1 MLKSPSPSA
10 LSVLVVDDDEN
21 IRMVLQRTLSK
32 LGYHVSTA
40 RSAEEAL
47 STLERSFFQIVISDI
62 MMEEMTGIELLQQIK
77 EMNSLMQIYIM
88 TAHSNLPNV
97 IQCMKGGAYD
107 YFEKPLKVEEVVTSL
122 REAQRRAERWNEL
135 FKRHSTAAS
144 QGASSEGL

>member
-21 IRMVLQRTLSK
+21 IRMVLQRALSK

-47 STLERSFFQIVISDI
+47 STLERSFFQVVISDI

-77 EMNSLMQIYIM
+77 EMNSLMQIFVM
-88 TAHSNLPNV
+88 TLT
-97 IQCMKGGAYD
+97 
-107 YFEKPLKVEEVVTSL
+107 EK
-122 REAQRRAERWNEL
+122 N
-135 FKRHSTAAS
+135 AA
-144 QGASSEGL
+144 G